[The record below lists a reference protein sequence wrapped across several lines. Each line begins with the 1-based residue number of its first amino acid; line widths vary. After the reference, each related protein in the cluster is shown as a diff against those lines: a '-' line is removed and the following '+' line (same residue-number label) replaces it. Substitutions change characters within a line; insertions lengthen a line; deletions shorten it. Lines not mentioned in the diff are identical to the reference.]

1 MFVNLDLYRVF
12 HYVARL
18 GSISRASE
26 ELYVSQ
32 PAVSQSIKRLE
43 EQLGVRL
50 LIRTP
55 RGVRLT
61 QEGETL
67 YQHISQAYSLIE
79 AG

>member
-43 EQLGVRL
+43 EQLECAFSSA
-50 LIRTP
+50 P
-55 RGVRLT
+55 
-61 QEGETL
+61 QEEC
-67 YQHISQAYSLIE
+67 A
-79 AG
+79 